1 MSDAPDHHVE
11 FCTTVIYPLTAVD
24 VSALGDG
31 WTRGPYTPPKSAGK
45 SSRFSAANR
54 LRYIGNASAL
64 EPLFD
69 DSRRAHRRVA
79 AEHEQFMID
88 AVEVVVLD
96 EHWSAHAGLLIV
108 HLTHHAA
115 HAPQAALERLARIAR
130 LGRAEC
136 RELFAAVA
144 GPPGSWTVNESIP
157 RAATVSQS
165 IAPPDDTPGLVRWD
179 GSDAGDRR
187 LVDLLTLP
195 DTTRTLSKPLDFD
208 SSRPSPVV
216 QMAVSGSSV
225 AAVRRKALP
234 REIELSVGQIEEVQT
249 FWTDAAVIELAQK
262 YAAQSLVDVTLK
274 KAREQRFKR
283 WSTLA
288 KEYRAWRTSSAWEAG
303 IDHPVEA
310 AVGRLLREELGTER
324 LLVQVDRELSDH
336 DAVSVR
342 HAAWLLSLVVGVFGI
357 PPFID
362 AVANLID
369 RFG

>member
-1 MSDAPDHHVE
+1 VNDAPDHPVE
-11 FCTTVIYPLTAVD
+11 FCTTVIYPLKAVGLRSLD
-24 VSALGDG
+24 DS
-31 WTRGPYTPPKSAGK
+31 WTRGPYTPTRSAGR

-69 DSRRAHRRVA
+69 ETNRAHRTVF
-79 AEHEQFMID
+79 AEHEQFVIE
-88 AVEVVVLD
+88 AIEVVVLD
-96 EHWSAHAGLLIV
+96 ESWSSHAGLLIV
-108 HLTHHAA
+108 HLTQLAGA
-115 HAPQAALERLARIAR
+115 APQAALERLARIAR

-136 RELFAAVA
+136 RALLEAVSD
-144 GPPGSWTVNESIP
+144 PSSSWTVNESIP

-165 IAPPDDTPGLVRWD
+165 IEPPDDTPGLVRWE

-195 DTTRTLSKPLDFD
+195 DTTRTLSKPLPFD

-234 REIELSVGQIEEVQT
+234 RELELSPGQIEEVQT
-249 FWTDAAVIELAQK
+249 FWTDAAVIELSQK

-274 KAREQRFKR
+274 KARTQRFKR
-283 WSTLA
+283 WSKLA

-310 AVGRLLREELGTER
+310 AVGRLMREELGTER

-342 HAAWLLSLVVGVFGI
+342 QAAWLLSIVVGVLGI

-362 AVANLID
+362 AVAGLID

>member
-1 MSDAPDHHVE
+1 VSDSPDRTE
-11 FCTTVIYPLTAVD
+11 FCSTVIYPLASID
-24 VSALGDG
+24 LRGLGAG
-31 WTRGPYTPPKSAGK
+31 WTRGPYMPTRTAGSGK
-45 SSRFSAANR
+45 SRFSAANR

-69 DSRRAHRRVA
+69 ETNRAHAVLAR
-79 AEHEQFMID
+79 EHEQFTID
-88 AVEVVVLD
+88 AIELIALD
-96 EHWSAHAGLLIV
+96 DSWSSHPGLLIV
-108 HLTHHAA
+108 HLTQRPDA
-115 HAPQAALERLARIAR
+115 APQAALERLARMAR

-136 RELFAAVA
+136 RQLLAAVDEPT
-144 GPPGSWTVNESIP
+144 GRWDVNDAVP

-165 IAPPDDTPGLVRWD
+165 ITPPGDAPGLVRWE

-195 DTTRTLSKPLDFD
+195 DTTRTLSTPLPVHT
-208 SSRPSPVV
+208 SRPSPVV
-216 QMAVSGSSV
+216 EMAVSGTSV

-234 REIELSVGQIEEVQT
+234 VELELSPGQIEEVQT

-262 YAAQSLVDVTLK
+262 YAAQSLVDVTLR
-274 KAREQRFKR
+274 KARTQRFKR
-283 WSTLA
+283 WSKLA
-288 KEYRAWRTSSAWEAG
+288 KDYRAWRTSSAWEAG

-310 AVGRLLREELGTER
+310 AVGRLMRDELGTER

-342 HAAWLLSLVVGVFGI
+342 RAAWLLSLVVGVFGI

-362 AVANLID
+362 AVASLID